1 MMMMMMI
8 IMMIL
13 RYEKFSRRVF
23 GRGGSGQGEAAG
35 LGDTE
40 DLYVDLTDNSPDLI
54 PHDGEPRTIYMY
66 IYIYILV
73 SLCGLDR
80 QQPGF
85 NPP

>member
-1 MMMMMMI
+1 MMI

-54 PHDGEPRTIYMY
+54 PHDGEPGAKQHFYLIYED
-66 IYIYILV
+66 LK
-73 SLCGLDR
+73 
-80 QQPGF
+80 F
-85 NPP
+85 